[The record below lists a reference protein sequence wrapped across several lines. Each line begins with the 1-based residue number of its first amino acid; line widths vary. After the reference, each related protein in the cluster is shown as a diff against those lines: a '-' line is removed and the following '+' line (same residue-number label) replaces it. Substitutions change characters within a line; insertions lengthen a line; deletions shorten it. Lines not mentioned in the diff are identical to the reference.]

1 MNEQDATSTN
11 EHPEQPPELP
21 PIPDGGLG
29 KGMPPWLAEPPARPS
44 KLAGEPTPLDLH
56 TLAGT
61 AELPQW
67 LGDLSNRVDRD
78 AGVISPDEVDPP
90 VEAQVPTVEEIVEEQ
105 EIPPVLATDVVEAA
119 AIAAPTVVPSE
130 PLPGPKKESVA
141 GPRPLSETKVELTP
155 EPRSRSTYL
164 LLVLAMVVVVAL
176 AAWLIWG

>member
-1 MNEQDATSTN
+1 MNEQNAPSTN

-61 AELPQW
+61 AELPKW
-67 LGDLSNRVDRD
+67 LDDLSNRVDRD
-78 AGVISPDEVDPP
+78 AGVAPPEDVAPP
-90 VEAQVPTVEEIVEEQ
+90 VEAQVPAVEEIVEKQ
-105 EIPPVLATDVVEAA
+105 DIPLVQATDVVGAT
-119 AIAAPTVVPSE
+119 AIAAPAAVPQE
-130 PLPGPKKESVA
+130 PMLEPKKEALPVPSSL
-141 GPRPLSETKVELTP
+141 PETRAEIAP
-155 EPRSRSTYL
+155 EPRSRWSYL
-164 LLVLAMVVVVAL
+164 LYALLIVAVVAL